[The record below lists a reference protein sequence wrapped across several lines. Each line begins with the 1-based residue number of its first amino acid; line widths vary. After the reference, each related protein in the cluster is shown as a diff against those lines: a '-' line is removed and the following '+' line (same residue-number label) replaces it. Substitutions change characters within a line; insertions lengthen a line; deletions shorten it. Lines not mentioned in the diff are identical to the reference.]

1 MKKAVYNSPFGNV
14 VIEMEGQSLTG
25 LYFSDAIDLP
35 PSKTSDKNLC
45 KIVGWLDEYFAGR
58 NPKINFEIVA
68 KGSPFQLLVWSA
80 LQKIGYGQTISYG
93 ALAKMLESSV
103 GNKVSP
109 RAVGR
114 AAGCNKIAII
124 IPCHRVIGAN
134 GKLTGYAWGLE
145 RKEKLLKLEKT
156 FSRSI

>member
-1 MKKAVYNSPFGNV
+1 MKKAIYIPPIGNV

-25 LYFSDAIDLP
+25 LYFSVAIDLP

-45 KIVGWLDEYFAGR
+45 KIVGWLDEYFAGK
-58 NPKINFEIVA
+58 NPKINFEIAA

-93 ALAKMLESSV
+93 ALAKTLESSV
-103 GNKVSP
+103 GHKVSP

-114 AAGCNKIAII
+114 AAGGNKIAIV
-124 IPCHRVIGAN
+124 IPCHRVVGAN